1 VADTMQDFRVMD
13 PQAEPAEE
21 KLYQSLR
28 ATEWDEFQGQDKAKK
43 ALQLGIKAAKQRGE
57 VLDHILL
64 YGPPGLGKTTLAH
77 IIAKEMN
84 VNIRITSGPALERSG
99 DVAAILTG
107 LSEGDVLFVDEIHRL
122 NRVVEETVYPA
133 MEDFALDVVLG
144 KGPGARSIR
153 LDLPHFTL
161 VGATTQAGKLSGPLR
176 DRFGLVQHL
185 EFYTPEDLAAIVM
198 NAAKKLKVHID
209 NDAALLLGERSRRTA
224 RVALK
229 LLKRV
234 RDYAQIEGQGSISI
248 KEVEA
253 ALDILGVDDM
263 GLDGS
268 DRKLLMTII
277 EKFQGGPVGLTTL
290 AAVTAEDVGTI
301 EDVYEPFLMQV
312 GLMAR
317 TNRGRIVT
325 PKTYVYFGL
334 PVPNLV

>member
-1 VADTMQDFRVMD
+1 MSDARQDFRVMD
-13 PQAEPAEE
+13 AEAEPLEE

-28 ATEWDEFQGQDKAKK
+28 AAEWSEFCGQEKAKK
-43 ALQLGIKAAKQRGE
+43 ALQLAIQAAKQRGE

-77 IIAKEMN
+77 IIAKEMG

-99 DVAAILTG
+99 DVAALLTG

-122 NRVVEETVYPA
+122 NRVVEEMVYPA
-133 MEDFALDVVLG
+133 MEDYGLDVVLG

-176 DRFGLVQHL
+176 DRFGLIQQL
-185 EFYTPEDLAAIVM
+185 EFYSADELGIIIKQ
-198 NAAKKLKVHID
+198 AAKKLQISITD
-209 NDAALLLGERSRRTA
+209 PAARLLGERSRRTA

-234 RDYAQIEGQGSISI
+234 RDYAQIEGSGSITE

-253 ALDILGVDDM
+253 TLKILGVDAL
-263 GLDGS
+263 GLDTA
-268 DRKLLMTII
+268 DRKLLLAII

-290 AAVTAEDVGTI
+290 AAATAEDVGTI

-312 GLMAR
+312 GLLAR
-317 TNRGRIVT
+317 TNRGRVVT
-325 PKTYVYFGL
+325 PKTYEYFGL
-334 PVPNLV
+334 SVQNLV